1 MNLTYAG
8 FAAIIGAPNAGK
20 STLTNALVGEKV
32 SIVTHKVQTTRF
44 QIRGI
49 AMLDNTKGEIAQAVM
64 IDTPGIFEAKD
75 SDRLSRSMVHAAWT
89 GMNDADVIVHVIDA
103 PAWLRQQAGEG
114 SAQDRLSCDDSERV
128 IKGLKKREITNA
140 VLALNKIDEIA
151 HDETLPLIQS
161 FAERGVYSDIIPVSA
176 LNLDGVQRLATLI
189 ADAMPSGPYLYAPDQ
204 SADIPM
210 RLMAA
215 EITREKLFLRL
226 HDELPYASTVETESW
241 KELKSGD
248 LRVQQVIYVRR
259 DSQKPIV
266 LGKNGRTIKDIGAAA
281 RKDMSDWLGRK
292 VHLFLFVKVRDNW
305 QNDKARYSE
314 TGLEFD
320 V

>member
-1 MNLTYAG
+1 MSQTYAG
-8 FAAIIGAPNAGK
+8 FTAIVGAPNAGK

-49 AMLDNTKGEIAQAVM
+49 AMLENSKGDSAQAVM

-75 SDRLSRSMVHAAWT
+75 SDRLSKSMVHAAWT
-89 GMNDADVIVHVIDA
+89 GMNDADIIVHVIDA
-103 PAWLRQQAGEG
+103 PAWLRHQAGEG
-114 SAQDRLSCDDSERV
+114 TAQDRLSKDDSERV
-128 IKGLKKREITNA
+128 IKGLKKREVSNA
-140 VLALNKIDEIA
+140 ILALNKIDEIP
-151 HDETLPLIQS
+151 HDQILPLIQA
-161 FAERGVYSDIIPVSA
+161 FADQGVFKDIIPVSA
-176 LNLDGVQRLATLI
+176 LNMDGVKTLATLI
-189 ADAMPSGPYLYAPDQ
+189 AEAMPAGPYLYSPDQ
-204 SADIPM
+204 AADIPM

-248 LRVQQVIYVRR
+248 VRVQQVIYVKR

-266 LGKNGRTIKDIGAAA
+266 LGKNGRTIKDIGASA